1 MKRFHKDVCK
11 NLRYWWVEMP
21 KAESTGTVERQK
33 ENRNSLKMKGIP
45 VAKKSFK
52 KMSDAERVAETD
64 AESVSVRV

>member
-1 MKRFHKDVCK
+1 
-11 NLRYWWVEMP
+11 MP